1 MCVCARIGVRVIFFR
16 TGVVVVVVV
25 CRVLEVGVRAKK
37 KGKFRVLLS
46 ELGWLMKSGRFGA
59 EETRW
64 RK

>member
-46 ELGWLMKSGRFGA
+46 ELGLGFDNCFYH
-59 EETRW
+59 
-64 RK
+64 

>member
-1 MCVCARIGVRVIFFR
+1 MCVRIGGRVIFFR
-16 TGVVVVVVV
+16 TGVVVVVVVV

-46 ELGWLMKSGRFGA
+46 ELGWLMKSGRFDA

-64 RK
+64 RR

>member
-1 MCVCARIGVRVIFFR
+1 MCARIGVRVIFFR

-46 ELGWLMKSGRFGA
+46 ELGWLMKSGRFDA

-64 RK
+64 RE

>member
-1 MCVCARIGVRVIFFR
+1 MCARIGVRVIFFR
-16 TGVVVVVVV
+16 TGVVVVVV

-46 ELGWLMKSGRFGA
+46 ELGWLMKSGRFDA

-64 RK
+64 RE

>member
-1 MCVCARIGVRVIFFR
+1 MCARIGVRVIFFR
-16 TGVVVVVVV
+16 TGVGVVVVV

-37 KGKFRVLLS
+37 KGKLRVLLS
-46 ELGWLMKSGRFGA
+46 ELGWLMKSGRCDA